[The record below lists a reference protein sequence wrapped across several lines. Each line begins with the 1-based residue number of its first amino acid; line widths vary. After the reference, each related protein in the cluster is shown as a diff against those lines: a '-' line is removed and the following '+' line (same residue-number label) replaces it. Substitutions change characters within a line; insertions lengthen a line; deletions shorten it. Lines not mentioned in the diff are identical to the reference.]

1 MNQNL
6 KPFSEIRNEVIHC
19 EIIVFGKVEN
29 SSPACPRFILQKHH
43 RKVAQQLISHL
54 SFSLH
59 HYRQIFSPQSLQSF
73 KLAKNWNITGMCK
86 NLK

>member
-29 SSPACPRFILQKHH
+29 SPPLASIYPTETSQKSCLTTHFSFEFQPSSLSTDFFPP
-43 RKVAQQLISHL
+43 KVCRVL
-54 SFSLH
+54 S
-59 HYRQIFSPQSLQSF
+59 
-73 KLAKNWNITGMCK
+73 W
-86 NLK
+86 LKIGTSQVCVKI

>member
-59 HYRQIFSPQSLQSF
+59 HYRQIFFPPKF
-73 KLAKNWNITGMCK
+73 AEF
-86 NLK
+86 